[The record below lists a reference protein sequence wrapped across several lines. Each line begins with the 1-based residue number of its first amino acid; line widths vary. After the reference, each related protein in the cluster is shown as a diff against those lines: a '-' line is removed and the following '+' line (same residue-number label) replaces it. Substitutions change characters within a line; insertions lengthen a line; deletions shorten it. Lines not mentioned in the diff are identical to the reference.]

1 MKFTAQIL
9 LAVAGV
15 CLFVAGAQWG
25 GHSVVVNAQSSA
37 GNPVKLQDG
46 TNNTY
51 IAEVTS
57 YKALKVDGSAITQP
71 ISGQVTIGGL
81 ATTAGSPTSGA
92 SGTLVVGAGAKY
104 GVSPDLGY
112 AKTLTVCAPASGFAS
127 NFLLDQSIDG
137 TTWVTITQL
146 PLQSGPS
153 CISLPPTRFVRLSG
167 AVGTGYYQVSY

>member
-1 MKFTAQIL
+1 MKIAAQIL
-9 LAVAGV
+9 FTITAAG
-15 CLFVAGAQWG
+15 LFAAGALWG
-25 GHSVVVNAQSSA
+25 GHSVVSAQSNA

-51 IAEVTS
+51 LAEVTS
-57 YKALKVDGSAITQP
+57 FKALKVDGSAITQP
-71 ISGQVTIGGL
+71 ISGQVTIVGTP
-81 ATTAGSPTSGA
+81 ASGK
-92 SGTLVVGAGAKY
+92 SGTLVVGPGVKY

>member
-1 MKFTAQIL
+1 MPKKKL
-9 LAVAGV
+9 L
-15 CLFVAGAQWG
+15 
-25 GHSVVVNAQSSA
+25 
-37 GNPVKLQDG
+37 
-46 TNNTY
+46 
-51 IAEVTS
+51 
-57 YKALKVDGSAITQP
+57 
-71 ISGQVTIGGL
+71 
-81 ATTAGSPTSGA
+81 
-92 SGTLVVGAGAKY
+92 LVVGAGARY

-112 AKTLTVCAPASGFAS
+112 AKTLTVCAPASGLAS

>member
-1 MKFTAQIL
+1 MKFTTQIL

-15 CLFVAGAQWG
+15 CLFVAGALWG
-25 GHSVVVNAQSSA
+25 GHTVVNAQSSA

-51 IAEVTS
+51 FAEVTS
-57 YKALKVDGSAITQP
+57 FKALKVDGSAITQP
-71 ISGQVTIGGL
+71 ISGQVTIGGQ
-81 ATTAGSPTSGA
+81 ATTVGSPSSGKN
-92 SGTLVVGAGAKY
+92 GTLVVGAGARY

-112 AKTLTVCAPASGFAS
+112 AKTLTVCAPASGLAS

-167 AVGTGYYQVSY
+167 AVGTGFYQVSY

>member
-1 MKFTAQIL
+1 MKITAQIL
-9 LAVAGV
+9 LAVAAVG
-15 CLFVAGAQWG
+15 LFAAGALWG

-51 IAEVTS
+51 FAEVTS
-57 YKALKVDGSAITQP
+57 FKALKVDGSAITQP
-71 ISGQVTIGGL
+71 ISGQVTIVGTP
-81 ATTAGSPTSGA
+81 ASGK
-92 SGTLVVGAGAKY
+92 SGTLTVSDGVRY

-112 AKTLTVCAPASGFAS
+112 AKTLTVCAPASGLGS

-167 AVGTGYYQVSY
+167 AAGTGYYQVSY

>member
-1 MKFTAQIL
+1 MKIAAQIL
-9 LAVAGV
+9 LVIAAVS
-15 CLFVAGAQWG
+15 LFVAGALWG
-25 GHSVVVNAQSSA
+25 GRTVVSAQSSA

-51 IAEVTS
+51 FAEVTS
-57 YKALKVDGSAITQP
+57 FKALKVDGSAITQP
-71 ISGQVTIGGL
+71 ISGQVTIVGTP
-81 ATTAGSPTSGA
+81 ASGK

-112 AKTLTVCAPASGFAS
+112 AKTLTVCAPATGFAS

-137 TTWVTITQL
+137 TRWVTITQL

-153 CISLPPTRFVRLSG
+153 CISLPPTRFVRISG

>member
-1 MKFTAQIL
+1 MKIAAQIL
-9 LAVAGV
+9 ITLAAVG
-15 CLFVAGAQWG
+15 LFVAGALWG
-25 GHSVVVNAQSSA
+25 SHSVVSAQSSA

-51 IAEVTS
+51 FAEVTS
-57 YKALKVDGSAITQP
+57 FKALKVDGSAITQP
-71 ISGQVTIGGL
+71 IAGQVTTVG
-81 ATTAGSPTSGA
+81 TPTSGK
-92 SGTLVVGAGAKY
+92 SGTLVVGVGARY

-112 AKTLTVCAPASGFAS
+112 AKTLTVCAPASGLAS
-127 NFLLDQSIDG
+127 NFLVDQSIDG